1 MDALVGAVADVVIVT
16 YVITNAFVDVADDN
30 VVSVVDAVV
39 AYFVVVIADFLMLS
53 IFLLLLVM
61 LLLLI

>member
-1 MDALVGAVADVVIVT
+1 VDALVGAVADVVTVT

-39 AYFVVVIADFLMLS
+39 AYVVVVVADFLMLS
-53 IFLLLLVM
+53 I
-61 LLLLI
+61 LIS